1 MKIKQDPITKLWC
14 RDDGAVLMP
23 PGGHFRKF
31 RWTFGSKGRL
41 GYLRVKFRG
50 KNYQVHRL
58 IAGAFLDNPEG
69 YSTVDHYPDRNPSN
83 NRADNLRYA
92 SPKMQADNTRKV
104 DDSIAK
110 FGGVRRCDDPAAYAR
125 ALYESNPEY
134 AERQRARRRAY
145 HQERYARDPEYAER
159 RRAKCREYHAKQR
172 ASNPE
177 YVERERAR
185 GREKYAKQKALGKHT
200 RTCPD
205 GKRRLLTDAEYDALY
220 KKD

>member
-1 MKIKQDPITKLWC
+1 MMVML
-14 RDDGAVLMP
+14 
-23 PGGHFRKF
+23 
-31 RWTFGSKGRL
+31 
-41 GYLRVKFRG
+41 RG

-69 YSTVDHYPDRNPSN
+69 YPTVDHYPDRNPSN

-125 ALYESNPEY
+125 ALYESNPEF
-134 AERQRARRRAY
+134 AERQRARQRVY
-145 HQERYARDPEYAER
+145 NQERYARDPEYAER
-159 RRAKCREYHAKQR
+159 KRAKCREYHAKQR

-177 YVERERAR
+177 YAERKRALF
-185 GREKYAKQKALGKHT
+185 REWHDKQKALGKHN
-200 RTCPD
+200 RRCPD
-205 GKRRLLTDAEYDALY
+205 GKRRRLTDEEFDALY
-220 KKD
+220 KKG